1 MLSRIYRCCPFITAL
16 PRCFPKASAKVV
28 LFFIST
34 NFYYLFFQKNAKK
47 IHFPQNQWH
56 LYKILSRYDKLLRK
70 YFFYTTSEKLKKNT
84 PRSTKYQ
91 KGNNFT
97 LHNAE
102 FAVSLHLRYL
112 IYYMIDRKTIE
123 QIMDTA
129 KVEEVVG
136 DFVALRRRGVNM
148 IGLCPFHNEK
158 TPSFTVSP
166 SKNLWKCFGCG
177 KGGKPVHFIM
187 EHEQLSYPDALRW
200 LAKKYHIEIKEREM
214 TDEEKREE
222 SIRESLFVINQ
233 YALQHFID
241 TLHESE
247 EGQAIGLNYFRHRGL
262 RDETIKKFCLGY
274 SFERRDSFAK
284 KAVAAGYNP
293 ELIAKTGVCYST
305 DDGRLQDRFWGR
317 VIFPV
322 HTISGKIVAFGG
334 RILQNNA
341 KAAKYVNSPESEI
354 YHKSDHLYGLYF
366 SKQAIMQKDRCI
378 LVEGYL
384 DVISMHQSGIQNV
397 VASSG
402 TSLTTG
408 QIKLIHRFTDNV
420 TLLYDGDKA
429 GIKASIRGID
439 MLLEEGMNINVVLLP
454 DGEDPDSYAQSH
466 STEEFE
472 QYIERNKV
480 DFIRFKTNLLLD
492 EVGEDPIRRAGL
504 IGDVVKSIAVVPNE
518 ILRSEYIKKCSEML
532 NIGEQLLVK
541 EVAKIRRQ
549 KAEETYKKQIS
560 EKNTPA
566 EDTNTPDEAPA
577 MDEFQQSIISNYNNP
592 LHHKEKAIIQFL
604 MKNGGKMLQV
614 PENKANE
621 TPAFLETV
629 NSHLHYSFGDD
640 GIELSHP
647 LYKRI
652 FAEAGE
658 YANDVEFDPE
668 KHFMAH
674 PDAEISSL
682 TAELCSEQHILGKEA
697 AEQIND
703 ERNEQAV
710 MFEQTTRLAIAYKLS
725 IVDEMLKDTM
735 NRLKDPGVL
744 SNAAALQEA
753 MEDFKYLK
761 ETQGALNDVLKGYGF
776 GNVALNT

>member
-1 MLSRIYRCCPFITAL
+1 MANSDSRRYKIDRETIERIL
-16 PRCFPKASAKVV
+16 DSAK
-28 LFFIST
+28 I
-34 NFYYLFFQKNAKK
+34 
-47 IHFPQNQWH
+47 
-56 LYKILSRYDKLLRK
+56 
-70 YFFYTTSEKLKKNT
+70 
-84 PRSTKYQ
+84 
-91 KGNNFT
+91 
-97 LHNAE
+97 
-102 FAVSLHLRYL
+102 
-112 IYYMIDRKTIE
+112 
-123 QIMDTA
+123 
-129 KVEEVVG
+129 EEVVG
-136 DFVALRRRGVNM
+136 DFVTLKRRGVNL

-166 SKNLWKCFGCG
+166 AKNLCKCFGCG
-177 KGGKPVHFIM
+177 KGGNPVHFIM
-187 EHEQLSYPDALRW
+187 EHEQLSYYEALRW

-366 SKQAIMQKDRCI
+366 SKQAIIQKDHCI

-408 QIKLIHRFTDNV
+408 QIKLIHRFTKNI

-439 MLLEEGMNINVVLLP
+439 MLLEEDMNINVVLLP
-454 DGEDPDSYAQSH
+454 EGEDPDSYAQTH
-466 STEEFE
+466 STEEVE

-504 IGDVVKSIAVVPNE
+504 VSDVVKSIAVVPNE

-532 NIGEQLLVK
+532 NIGEQILVK
-541 EVAKIRRQ
+541 EVAKLRKQ
-549 KAEETYKKQIS
+549 KAEEMQKKPSQANTNADENNGNGTDS
-560 EKNTPA
+560 DNTPVV
-566 EDTNTPDEAPA
+566 N
-577 MDEFQQSIISNYNNP
+577 EFQQSIISSYSNP
-592 LHHKEKAIIQFL
+592 LHNKEKAIIEFL
-604 MKNGGKMLQV
+604 LKNGSKMLQV
-614 PENKANE
+614 PEDKKSN
-621 TPAFLETV
+621 TPAFTETV
-629 NSHLHYSFGDD
+629 TSHLYYSFNDD

-658 YANDVEFDPE
+658 HANDVDFDPE
-668 KHFMAH
+668 SHFMAH
-674 PDAEISSL
+674 PDVEISKL
-682 TAELCSEQHILGKEA
+682 TAELCGERHLLSKAFSEQAG
-697 AEQIND
+697 D

-725 IVDEMLKDTM
+725 IVDEMLKETM
-735 NRLKDPGVL
+735 GRLKDPATA
-744 SNAAALQEA
+744 SDPAALQEA

-761 ETQGALNDVLKGYGF
+761 ETQGALNDVLKSYGF
-776 GNVALNT
+776 GNVAMNV

>member
-1 MLSRIYRCCPFITAL
+1 
-16 PRCFPKASAKVV
+16 
-28 LFFIST
+28 
-34 NFYYLFFQKNAKK
+34 
-47 IHFPQNQWH
+47 
-56 LYKILSRYDKLLRK
+56 
-70 YFFYTTSEKLKKNT
+70 
-84 PRSTKYQ
+84 
-91 KGNNFT
+91 
-97 LHNAE
+97 
-102 FAVSLHLRYL
+102 
-112 IYYMIDRKTIE
+112 MIDRKTIE

-136 DFVALRRRGVNM
+136 DFVALRKRGVNM

-187 EHEQLSYPDALRW
+187 EHEQLSYYDALRW
-200 LAKKYHIEIKEREM
+200 LAKRYHIEIKEREL

-222 SIRESLFVINQ
+222 SIRESMFVINQ
-233 YALQHFID
+233 YALQYFID
-241 TLHESE
+241 TLHGSD
-247 EGQAIGLNYFRHRGL
+247 EGKSIGLNYFRHRGL
-262 RDETIKKFCLGY
+262 RDETIRKFCLGY
-274 SFERRDSFAK
+274 SLERRDSFAK
-284 KAVAAGYNP
+284 TAVAAGYNP

-322 HTISGKIVAFGG
+322 HTISGKVVAFGG

-366 SKQAIMQKDRCI
+366 AKQAIMQKDRCI

-384 DVISMHQSGIQNV
+384 DVISMYQAGIQNV

-408 QIKLIHRFTDNV
+408 QIRLIHRFTNNV

-454 DGEDPDSYAQSH
+454 EGEDPDSYAQSH
-466 STEEFE
+466 STEEVE
-472 QYIERNKV
+472 EYIEKNKV

-504 IGDVVKSIAVVPNE
+504 IGDVVKSIAVVPND
-518 ILRSEYIKKCSEML
+518 ILRSEYIKKCSDML

-541 EVAKIRRQ
+541 ETAKIRMQR
-549 KAEETYKKQIS
+549 AEEQQKRRYDKKGNETGRNES
-560 EKNTPA
+560 NEGTSA
-566 EDTNTPDEAPA
+566 A
-577 MDEFQQSIISNYNNP
+577 DEFQQNIIESYSSNP

-604 MKNGGKMLQV
+604 LKNGGKLLQV
-614 PENKANE
+614 PASEADG
-621 TPAFLETV
+621 TPSFTESV
-629 NSHLHYSFGDD
+629 ISHLFYSFDAD

-647 LYKRI
+647 LYKKI
-652 FAEAGE
+652 FAEACE
-658 YANDVEFDPE
+658 HATEVDFDPE
-668 KHFMAH
+668 KHFITH
-674 PDAEISSL
+674 PDSEISAL
-682 TAELCSEQHILGKEA
+682 TAELCGERYLLSKFFSEQ
-697 AEQIND
+697 NSD
-703 ERNEQAV
+703 ERNELAV
-710 MFEQTTRLAIAYKLS
+710 LFEQTTRLTIAYKLS
-725 IVDEMLKDTM
+725 IVDEMLKSTM
-735 NRLKDPGVL
+735 GKLKDPAT
-744 SNAAALQEA
+744 AANPQLLQES
-753 MEDFKYLK
+753 MEEFKFLK
-761 ETQGALNDVLKGYGF
+761 ETQQALNNVLKGYGF
-776 GNVALNT
+776 GNVALNV

>member
-1 MLSRIYRCCPFITAL
+1 MANSDSRRYKIDRETIERIL
-16 PRCFPKASAKVV
+16 DSAK
-28 LFFIST
+28 I
-34 NFYYLFFQKNAKK
+34 
-47 IHFPQNQWH
+47 
-56 LYKILSRYDKLLRK
+56 
-70 YFFYTTSEKLKKNT
+70 
-84 PRSTKYQ
+84 
-91 KGNNFT
+91 
-97 LHNAE
+97 
-102 FAVSLHLRYL
+102 
-112 IYYMIDRKTIE
+112 
-123 QIMDTA
+123 
-129 KVEEVVG
+129 EEVVG
-136 DFVALRRRGVNM
+136 DFVTLKRRGVNL

-166 SKNLWKCFGCG
+166 AKNLCKCFGCG
-177 KGGKPVHFIM
+177 KGGNPVHFIM
-187 EHEQLSYPDALRW
+187 EHEQLSYYEALRW

-366 SKQAIMQKDRCI
+366 SKQAIIQKDHCI

-384 DVISMHQSGIQNV
+384 DVISMHQAGIQNV

-408 QIKLIHRFTDNV
+408 QIKLIHRFTKNI

-454 DGEDPDSYAQSH
+454 DGEDPDSYSQTH
-466 STEEFE
+466 STEEVE
-472 QYIERNKV
+472 QYIEKNKV
-480 DFIRFKTNLLLD
+480 DFIRFKTNLLLN

-504 IGDVVKSIAVVPNE
+504 VSDVVKSIAVVPNE

-532 NIGEQLLVK
+532 NITEQILVK
-541 EVAKIRRQ
+541 EVAKLRRQ
-549 KAEETYKKQIS
+549 KAEEMQKKPTQTTS
-560 EKNTPA
+560 NADENNGNSTDSDSNPA
-566 EDTNTPDEAPA
+566 AN
-577 MDEFQQSIISNYNNP
+577 EFQQSIISSYSNP
-592 LHHKEKAIIQFL
+592 LHNKERAIIEFL
-604 MKNGGKMLQV
+604 LKNGSKMLQV
-614 PENKANE
+614 PEDKLSN
-621 TPAFLETV
+621 TPAFTETV
-629 NSHLHYSFGDD
+629 TSHLYYSFNDD

-647 LYKRI
+647 LYKRM

-658 YANDVEFDPE
+658 HANDADFDPE
-668 KHFMAH
+668 NHFMAH
-674 PDAEISSL
+674 PDVEISKL
-682 TAELCSEQHILGKEA
+682 TAELCGERHLLSKTFSEQAG
-697 AEQIND
+697 D

-725 IVDEMLKDTM
+725 IVDEMLKETM
-735 NRLKDPGVL
+735 GRLKDPATA
-744 SNAAALQEA
+744 SDPAALQEA

-761 ETQGALNDVLKGYGF
+761 ETQGALNDVLKSYGF
-776 GNVALNT
+776 GNVALNS

>member
-1 MLSRIYRCCPFITAL
+1 
-16 PRCFPKASAKVV
+16 
-28 LFFIST
+28 
-34 NFYYLFFQKNAKK
+34 
-47 IHFPQNQWH
+47 
-56 LYKILSRYDKLLRK
+56 
-70 YFFYTTSEKLKKNT
+70 
-84 PRSTKYQ
+84 
-91 KGNNFT
+91 
-97 LHNAE
+97 
-102 FAVSLHLRYL
+102 
-112 IYYMIDRKTIE
+112 MIDRKTIE

-136 DFVALRRRGVNM
+136 DFVSLRKRGVNM

-200 LAKKYHIEIKEREM
+200 LAKKYHIEIKERKL
-214 TDEEKREE
+214 TDDEKREE
-222 SIRESLFVINQ
+222 SVRESMFVINQ
-233 YALQHFID
+233 YAQQHFVE
-241 TLHESE
+241 TLHETE
-247 EGQAIGLNYFRHRGL
+247 EGKAIGMNYFKHRGL
-262 RDETIKKFCLGY
+262 RDETINKFGLGY
-274 SFERRDSFAK
+274 SLERRDSFAQ
-284 KAVAAGYNP
+284 KAVKAGYNP

-305 DDGRLQDRFWGR
+305 DDGRLVDRFWGR

-322 HTISGKIVAFGG
+322 HTISGKVVAFGG

-384 DVISMHQSGIQNV
+384 DVISMHQAGIQNV

-454 DGEDPDSYAQSH
+454 EGEDPDSYAQSH
-466 STEEFE
+466 STEEVE

-492 EVGEDPIRRAGL
+492 EVGEDPIKRAGL
-504 IGDVVKSIAVVPNE
+504 VGDVVKSIAVVPND

-532 NIGEQLLVK
+532 NVGEPLLVK
-541 EVAKIRRQ
+541 ETAKIRMQRADEQQ
-549 KAEETYKKQIS
+549 KRHDNAEAQQQEQENSS
-560 EKNTPA
+560 EAN
-566 EDTNTPDEAPA
+566 
-577 MDEFQQSIISNYNNP
+577 DEFKQSIIDNYTGNI
-592 LHHKEKAIIQFL
+592 LYHKERSIIQFL
-604 MKNGGKMLQV
+604 LKNGDKLLQV
-614 PENKANE
+614 PENKVNGS
-621 TPAFLETV
+621 PAFTETV
-629 NSHLHYSFGDD
+629 ISHLYYSFEDD

-647 LYKRI
+647 LYKKI
-652 FAEAGE
+652 FKEASE
-658 YANDVEFDPE
+658 HANDMNFCPE
-668 KHFMAH
+668 KHFISH
-674 PDAEISSL
+674 PDSAISQL
-682 TAELCSEQHILGKEA
+682 TAELCGEKYMLSKFFADQKS
-697 AEQIND
+697 D
-703 ERNEQAV
+703 ERNEMAV
-710 MFEQTTRLAIAYKLS
+710 MFEQTTRLAVAYKLS
-725 IVDEMLKDTM
+725 IVDEMLKQTM
-735 NRLKDPGVL
+735 EKLKAPETM
-744 SNAAALQEA
+744 SNPSAMQET
-753 MEDFKYLK
+753 MEDFKFLK
-761 ETQGALNDVLKGYGF
+761 ETQTALNNVLRNYGF
-776 GNVALNT
+776 GHVALNI

>member
-1 MLSRIYRCCPFITAL
+1 M
-16 PRCFPKASAKVV
+16 
-28 LFFIST
+28 
-34 NFYYLFFQKNAKK
+34 
-47 IHFPQNQWH
+47 H
-56 LYKILSRYDKLLRK
+56 
-70 YFFYTTSEKLKKNT
+70 NT
-84 PRSTKYQ
+84 
-91 KGNNFT
+91 
-97 LHNAE
+97 E
-102 FAVSLHLRYL
+102 FAVSLRYL
-112 IYYMIDRKTIE
+112 LYLYYKVMAYSDSRRYKIDRETIE
-123 QIMDTA
+123 RILDSA
-129 KVEEVVG
+129 KIEEVVG
-136 DFVALRRRGVNM
+136 DFVTLKRRGVNL

-166 SKNLWKCFGCG
+166 AKNLCKCFGCG
-177 KGGKPVHFIM
+177 KGGNPVHFIM
-187 EHEQLSYPDALRW
+187 EHEQLSYYEALRW

-247 EGQAIGLNYFRHRGL
+247 EGKAIGLNYFRHRGL

-274 SFERRDSFAK
+274 SLEQRNSFAQ
-284 KAVAAGYNP
+284 KAVAAGYKP
-293 ELIAKTGVCYST
+293 ELIAKSGVCYST

-322 HTISGKIVAFGG
+322 HTVSGKIVAFGG

-366 SKQAIMQKDRCI
+366 SKQAIIQKDHCI

-384 DVISMHQSGIQNV
+384 DVISMHQAGIQNV

-408 QIKLIHRFTDNV
+408 QIKLIHRFTKNI

-439 MLLEEGMNINVVLLP
+439 MLLEEDMNINVVLLP
-454 DGEDPDSYAQSH
+454 DGEDPDSYSQTH
-466 STEEFE
+466 STEEVE
-472 QYIERNKV
+472 QYIQRNKV

-504 IGDVVKSIAVVPNE
+504 VSDVVKSIAVVPNE

-532 NIGEQLLVK
+532 NVGEELLVK
-541 EVAKIRRQ
+541 EVAKLRRQ
-549 KAEETYKKQIS
+549 KAEEAYKKQTAG
-560 EKNTPA
+560 N
-566 EDTNTPDEAPA
+566 EAPA
-577 MDEFQQSIISNYNNP
+577 EESNGTEVPAIDEFQQNIINNSANP
-592 LHHKEKAIIQFL
+592 LHNKEKAIIQFL
-604 MKNGGKMLQV
+604 LKNGGKLLQV
-614 PENKANE
+614 PENKE
-621 TPAFLETV
+621 SGTPAFTETV
-629 NSHLHYSFGDD
+629 ISHLHYSFGDD

-647 LYKRI
+647 LYRRV

-658 YANDVEFDPE
+658 HANETNFDPE
-668 KHFMAH
+668 SHFMAH
-674 PDAEISSL
+674 PDVEISRL
-682 TAELCSEQHILGKEA
+682 TAELCGERYFLSKA
-697 AEQIND
+697 FAEQAGD

-725 IVDEMLKDTM
+725 IVDELLGETM
-735 NRLKDPGVL
+735 KRLKNPVVLADP
-744 SNAAALQEA
+744 AALQEA

-776 GNVALNT
+776 GNVAMNV